1 MEPEH
6 LHGSAPKDTRPAD
19 ILVSP
24 STHSTDKQLALD
36 VSIVSPDNVTPL
48 NSQRATQQ
56 YKVATQKERAKLTE
70 YENFLKTLTP
80 PITPAT
86 SDYEKM
92 PLVMESTG
100 AWGPSMQRWWALM
113 IKADND
119 EARDQAGMSRRSCGP
134 THTRSAN
141 SFTTWWARRISV
153 YMRHL
158 GEEILKTTAVGPY
171 SHFNA

>member
-1 MEPEH
+1 MIVDPEH
-6 LHGSAPKDTRPAD
+6 LHGSAPKDTRPTG

-48 NSQRATQQ
+48 DTSTVKAPPNTTLLKA
-56 YKVATQKERAKLTE
+56 ATQKERAKLTE

-80 PITPAT
+80 PLTPAT

-100 AWGPSMQRWWALM
+100 AWGPSMQRW
-113 IKADND
+113 
-119 EARDQAGMSRRSCGP
+119 
-134 THTRSAN
+134 
-141 SFTTWWARRISV
+141 
-153 YMRHL
+153 L
-158 GEEILKTTAVGPY
+158 G
-171 SHFNA
+171 